1 MTAAVAGSAIGTSR
15 IERQHA
21 RRPRE
26 PHDNVFDGVM
36 PAECPH
42 L

>member
-1 MTAAVAGSAIGTSR
+1 MTAAVADSAIGTSR

-21 RRPRE
+21 RRPMQPR
-26 PHDNVFDGVM
+26 DNIFDEVM